1 MEIAY
6 GSETCGE
13 NSFTISCTLLFPMKT
28 YSSFIFTEHTWN
40 HHAGKISL
48 RYSLDGSI
56 DFEET
61 ILLPEPV
68 SDERLQKY
76 EWEIERC
83 LNALHLIGGI
93 SYYKTCLPKKIEI
106 PYMNL
111 TKADAQ
117 FWNSVYENGLGEF
130 FFKNNIDFRSLLHF
144 PSKEP
149 KEEEPNMM
157 RKRLPP
163 NAMKRVLV
171 PIGGG
176 KDSIVTIELLKKS
189 GAQITLLRMG
199 SHPLITELA
208 HLSGLPMI
216 TVKRSISGNL
226 FDLNAEGAL
235 NGHVPITAYLSIL
248 SVLIAELYDFDAVI
262 MSNERSANE
271 GNVKFKGMDIN
282 HQWSKSLAFER
293 ALRRYLTDSI
303 GTNIEYFSLLRPL
316 SELKI
321 SEIFTGFP
329 KYFANVTSCN
339 TNWKILRTAPAV
351 DAEAS
356 LQGTKQIA
364 SEESGGAI
372 KRRSAATSAL
382 WCGKCPKCAF
392 VFACMAA
399 FLSKA
404 ELEKMFGTI
413 LFRHDW
419 LMQLYRELLGTLN
432 FKPFECV
439 GTSDETKA
447 AFLLAMQKKELN
459 DTPVMKMFIKEVL
472 PTIKDPEALIASVMK
487 ASEQHCIPQA
497 FVPLIATR

>member
-1 MEIAY
+1 MEIAR
-6 GSETCGE
+6 GSGACRE
-13 NSFTISCTLLFPMKT
+13 NSFTFSCTLLFPMKT
-28 YSSFIFTEHTWN
+28 YSSFIFSKHTWN

-68 SDERLQKY
+68 SDERLKKY

-93 SYYKTCLPKKIEI
+93 SYYKTCLPKNIEI
-106 PYMNL
+106 PYLNL

-144 PSKEP
+144 PSKET
-149 KEEEPNMM
+149 KEEHPNMM

-176 KDSIVTIELLKKS
+176 KDSIVTIELLKKI
-189 GAQITLLRMG
+189 GAQVTLLRMG
-199 SHPLITELA
+199 SHPLIDELA

-248 SVLIAELYDFDAVI
+248 SVLMAQLYDFDAVV

-282 HQWSKSLAFER
+282 HQWSKSIVFER
-293 ALRRYLTDSI
+293 ALRRYLTDSV

-321 SEIFTGFP
+321 AEIFTAYP
-329 KYFANVTSCN
+329 QYFEHVTSCN
-339 TNWKILRTAPAV
+339 RNWKILAKSAALTQTPNPSPKKEEQQ
-351 DAEAS
+351 EAS
-356 LQGTKQIA
+356 NK
-364 SEESGGAI
+364 
-372 KRRSAATSAL
+372 
-382 WCGKCPKCAF
+382 WCNGCPKCAF

-399 FLSKA
+399 FLPKA
-404 ELEKMFGTI
+404 ELAKMFGAI
-413 LFRHDW
+413 LFSHDW

-432 FKPFECV
+432 IKPFECV

-472 PTIKDPEALIASVMK
+472 PTIKDPETLIASVMK
-487 ASEQHCIPQA
+487 PSEQHCIPK
-497 FVPLIATR
+497 VLLGLIPDHRG

>member
-6 GSETCGE
+6 GSGTCSE
-13 NSFTISCTLLFPMKT
+13 NSFTISCTLQFPMKT

-144 PSKEP
+144 PFKET
-149 KEEEPNMM
+149 KEEQPNMM

-321 SEIFTGFP
+321 SEIFSTYP
-329 KYFANVTSCN
+329 QYFDHVTSCN
-339 TNWKILRTAPAV
+339 TNWKVL
-351 DAEAS
+351 
-356 LQGTKQIA
+356 TKKTE
-364 SEESGGAI
+364 SEERGADS
-372 KRRSAATSAL
+372 R

-399 FLSKA
+399 FLPKA
-404 ELEKMFGTI
+404 ELEKMFGTN
-413 LFRHDW
+413 LFSHDW

>member
-1 MEIAY
+1 
-6 GSETCGE
+6 
-13 NSFTISCTLLFPMKT
+13 MKT

-48 RYSLDGSI
+48 RYSLDRSI

-61 ILLPEPV
+61 LLLPEPV
-68 SDERLQKY
+68 SDERLKKY

-111 TKADAQ
+111 TKVDAQ

-144 PSKEP
+144 PSKEM
-149 KEEEPNMM
+149 KVEQPNMM

-176 KDSIVTIELLKKS
+176 KDSIVTIELLKKF
-189 GAQITLLRMG
+189 GAQVTLLRMG
-199 SHPLITELA
+199 SHPLIDELA

-248 SVLIAELYDFDAVI
+248 SVLIAQLYDFDAVV

-293 ALRRYLTDSI
+293 AFRRYLIDSVE
-303 GTNIEYFSLLRPL
+303 TNIEYFSLLRPL

-321 SEIFTGFP
+321 TEMFSGFP
-329 KYFANVTSCN
+329 QYLDHVTSCN
-339 TNWKILRTAPAV
+339 TNWKVLTKK
-351 DAEAS
+351 AE
-356 LQGTKQIA
+356 
-364 SEESGGAI
+364 SEERGGDS
-372 KRRSAATSAL
+372 R

-404 ELEKMFGTI
+404 ELEKMFGAN
-413 LFRHDW
+413 LFSHDW

-439 GTSDETKA
+439 GTPDETKA
-447 AFLLAMQKKELN
+447 AFLLTMKKKELN
-459 DTPVMKMFIKEVL
+459 DTPVMKMFLKEVL

-487 ASEQHCIPQA
+487 TSEQHCIPQA

>member
-1 MEIAY
+1 
-6 GSETCGE
+6 
-13 NSFTISCTLLFPMKT
+13 MKT
-28 YSSFIFTEHTWN
+28 YSSFIFTGHSWN

-48 RYSLDGSI
+48 RYSLDHSI

-68 SDERLQKY
+68 SDDRLKKY

-93 SYYKTCLPKKIEI
+93 SYYKTCLPKKIDI
-106 PYMNL
+106 PYLNL
-111 TKADAQ
+111 TKVDAQ

-144 PSKEP
+144 PSKEI
-149 KEEEPNMM
+149 KEEESNMM

-163 NAMKRVLV
+163 NAMKRILV

-176 KDSIVTIELLKKS
+176 KDSLVTIELLKKT
-189 GAQITLLRMG
+189 GAKITLLRMG
-199 SHPLITELA
+199 SHPLIDELA
-208 HLSGLPMI
+208 HLTGLPMI

-226 FDLNAEGAL
+226 FDLNAQGAL
-235 NGHVPITAYLSIL
+235 NGHVPITAYVSIL
-248 SVLIAELYDFDAVI
+248 SVLIAQLYDFDAVV

-271 GNVKFKGMDIN
+271 GNVKFKGVDIN

-321 SEIFTGFP
+321 AEMFTAYP
-329 KYFANVTSCN
+329 QYFDHMTSCN
-339 TNWKILRTAPAV
+339 TNWKILAHSSPTPTPPPRGEGLQSGGLPAV
-351 DAEAS
+351 APP
-356 LQGTKQIA
+356 QR
-364 SEESGGAI
+364 SEG
-372 KRRSAATSAL
+372 
-382 WCGKCPKCAF
+382 WCCKCPKCAF

-399 FLSKA
+399 FLKKSD
-404 ELEKMFGTI
+404 LEKMFGAI
-413 LFRHDW
+413 LFNHDW

-439 GTSDETKA
+439 GTPDETKA
-447 AFLLAMQKKELN
+447 AFLLAMKKGELKE
-459 DTPVMKMFIKEVL
+459 TAVMKMFVKEVL
-472 PTIKDPEALIASVMK
+472 PTIKDQEALIATVMK
-487 ASEQHCIPQA
+487 PSEQHCVPKVFLDLIPD
-497 FVPLIATR
+497 TRG